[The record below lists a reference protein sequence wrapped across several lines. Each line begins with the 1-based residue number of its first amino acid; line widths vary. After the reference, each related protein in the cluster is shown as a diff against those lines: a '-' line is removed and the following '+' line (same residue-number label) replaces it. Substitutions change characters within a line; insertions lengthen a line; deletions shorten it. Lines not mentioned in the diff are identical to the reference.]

1 MWVIVTLDLSIA
13 KDKGLEWNCADSFGG
28 VGGRSPKPERKNLL
42 LKGTY
47 VSQRLKSKTFGKDDY
62 GDCHRGQTPTQLG
75 TFFLLLLDGG
85 RGADVRGRLLVFW
98 WELGLGF
105 WWRKGRRGAVDG

>member
-1 MWVIVTLDLSIA
+1 M
-13 KDKGLEWNCADSFGG
+13 
-28 VGGRSPKPERKNLL
+28 PK
-42 LKGTY
+42 
-47 VSQRLKSKTFGKDDY
+47 VSLVFERLKSRTFGRDDY
-62 GDCHRGQTPTQLG
+62 GDCHRGQAPTQLG

-85 RGADVRGRLLVFW
+85 RGAKVRRRHLVFW